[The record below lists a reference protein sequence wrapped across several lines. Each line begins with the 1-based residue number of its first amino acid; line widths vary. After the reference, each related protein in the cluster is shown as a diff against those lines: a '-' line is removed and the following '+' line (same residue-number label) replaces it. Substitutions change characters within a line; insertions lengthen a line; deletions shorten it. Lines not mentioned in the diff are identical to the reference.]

1 MAKKDKPAETD
12 EVEVTS
18 EETDAAE
25 PKKGFIKKILGS
37 KKMMLIVGGG
47 ALLLLLCIGAG
58 AYFFLFSGGKPSQ
71 EQMAETPAI
80 PLTPPQVAFFD
91 MPDVVVNIQ
100 TADGTPAYLKLAVSL
115 ELSSAEERSGLQ
127 VLKPR
132 IVDQFQA
139 YLRELR
145 VDDLKG
151 SDGVLRLKEELLRRV
166 NVAAAP
172 YPVKDVLLKE
182 MIVQ

>member
-1 MAKKDKPAETD
+1 MAKKEKSKGDD
-12 EVEVTS
+12 VEVEVTS
-18 EETDAAE
+18 EGADSTE
-25 PKKGFIKKILGS
+25 PKKGFIKKLLS
-37 KKMMLIVGGG
+37 NKKLLLMCGGG
-47 ALLLLLCIGAG
+47 ALVVMLGLGAG
-58 AYFFLFSGGKPSQ
+58 AYFLFFSGSKPA
-71 EQMAETPAI
+71 EQVADAPPI
-80 PLTPPQVAFFD
+80 PLVPPTIAFFD

-100 TADGTPAYLKLAVSL
+100 SADGTPAYLKLAVSL
-115 ELSSAEERSGLQ
+115 ELASAEEKPGLN
-127 VLKPR
+127 VLRTR

-151 SDGVLRLKEELLRRV
+151 SAGVLRVKEELLRRV